1 MGGGLSC
8 PNNVDPV
15 CPDEAAKS
23 TMGGARL
30 GDSSWHTETTSYVSV
45 GLFNMYLTT
54 QITSSGVMLGFF
66 LGLLLSGGIMMGLD
80 KRRKK
85 MARRRVEKDREK
97 EKAAAIEQSLQKV
110 LSTGSHSS
118 SWPAFKHPQPAT
130 APPEAQPHQPH
141 HLVPIA
147 WGQ

>member
-85 MARRRVEKDREK
+85 MARKRGEKDK
-97 EKAAAIEQSLQKV
+97 ERDKAAMIEHSLHKV
-110 LSTGSHSS
+110 LGTGSHSS
-118 SWPAFKHPQPAT
+118 SWPPFKHHQPAT
-130 APPEAQPHQPH
+130 APPEAQPHQPT